1 MGRSYQRWNH
11 SSGKSILAAETCGNL
26 MERLILRIRIGV
38 RFLDGAVITVVVQ
51 VSRTSVGF

>member
-1 MGRSYQRWNH
+1 MWNY

-38 RFLDGAVITVVVQ
+38 RFLDGAVIIVVEQ
-51 VSRTSVGF
+51 G